1 MSDSGGPSKRMR
13 YCDQV
18 QEPELLEELC
28 DIDVDSL
35 GSSSDNSAVVDESF
49 FDAETVILEWD
60 FPLFEAVD
68 TDRCA
73 KVRFSDEIP
82 EEVLEAHLRHHT
94 SGERGISPAVRYWC
108 MRKFSE
114 LYPGA
119 PCSDFDL
126 V

>member
-1 MSDSGGPSKRMR
+1 MR

-28 DIDVDSL
+28 DIDIDYL
-35 GSSSDNSAVVDESF
+35 GFLSESSSDNSAVVSESF

-60 FPLFEAVD
+60 FPLFEVVD

-73 KVRFSDEIP
+73 KVRFPDKVP
-82 EEVLEAHLRHHT
+82 EEVLEAHLRHHA
-94 SGERGISPAVRYWC
+94 SGERGISPVARYWC
-108 MRKFSE
+108 LHKFSE

-119 PCSDFDL
+119 PCFDFDL
-126 V
+126 I

>member
-60 FPLFEAVD
+60 FPLFEAVV

-73 KVRFSDEIP
+73 KVRSLMKSLKKFWRHIFAIMLLEKGEFPLPYVIGVCVSLASFILELL
-82 EEVLEAHLRHHT
+82 VL
-94 SGERGISPAVRYWC
+94 ISI
-108 MRKFSE
+108 
-114 LYPGA
+114 
-119 PCSDFDL
+119 
-126 V
+126 